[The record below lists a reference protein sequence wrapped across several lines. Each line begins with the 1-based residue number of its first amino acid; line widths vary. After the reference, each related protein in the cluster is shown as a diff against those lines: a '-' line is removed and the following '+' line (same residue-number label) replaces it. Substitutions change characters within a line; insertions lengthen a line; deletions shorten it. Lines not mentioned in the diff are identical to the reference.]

1 MTTTGADII
10 GRALAGAGATH
21 AFGIPGGEVLALMQG
36 LDAAGLR
43 FVLVKHENAGG
54 FMAEGLWH
62 ATGALPVLVA
72 TLGPGVANAVNVVAN
87 AMQDRVP
94 LIFLTGCVDAAEAET
109 YTHQVFDHQAMLRP
123 VVKGSFRLAPG
134 AVGAGMARAIAL
146 ATGGQP
152 GPVHVDVPI
161 GLAEGAATE
170 AGLAVR
176 PPAGPGLPRAADL
189 SAALAALA
197 AAERPLAL
205 AGVDAVNEGA
215 GALIARFCRDHAIP
229 LITTY
234 KGKGLMDEADPLCLG
249 GAGLSPRADRIL
261 MPLMAAADCIL
272 LLGYDPIEM
281 RIGWR
286 DPWTHGQ
293 TVIEVAPVRRDHGMH
308 RADHALLGTL
318 AETLPALRHEAPPR
332 WPHEAPP
339 RRPHSAPPRQPHE
352 APPHLPDTAPP
363 HSPDEAPPHRPDAAP
378 AAARAA
384 LKAAFAA
391 PGHWGPH
398 QVFAT
403 LRQAM
408 PPETLVT
415 ADSGAHRI
423 LLSQMWDCPLPR
435 TMLQSSGLCTMAC
448 AVPLAAG
455 AKLGRPAV
463 PVLAVVGDAGL
474 EMGAGELATLSA
486 QGLAV
491 VICVLVDDSLAL
503 IEMKQRGS
511 QRPNLGVD
519 FGGPGRGTDFA
530 ALARAFGGHGVEVT
544 ESGALAR
551 EAAAALARDRF
562 TLIAARIPRRAY
574 DGAF

>member
-10 GRALAGAGATH
+10 GKALARAGATH

-43 FVLVKHENAGG
+43 FLLVKHENSGG

-62 ATGALPVLVA
+62 TTGALPVLVA

-123 VVKGSFRLAPG
+123 VVKGSFRLAGG
-134 AVGAGMARAIAL
+134 AVGAGMAKAIAL
-146 ATGGQP
+146 ATSGQP
-152 GPVHVDVPI
+152 GPVHIDVPI
-161 GLAEGAATE
+161 GVAEGLTTE
-170 AGLAVR
+170 ADLPFL
-176 PPAGPGLPRAADL
+176 PPPRAGQPPAADL
-189 SAALAALA
+189 SAALAALLA
-197 AAERPLAL
+197 AKRPIAL

-215 GALIARFCRDHAIP
+215 GDLIRAFFQSHSIP

-249 GAGLSPRADRIL
+249 GAGLSPKADRTL
-261 MPLMAAADCIL
+261 MPLMAKADCIL

-286 DPWTHGQ
+286 NPWTHGQ
-293 TVIEVAPVRRDHGMH
+293 TVIEVAPKRRDHGMH
-308 RADHALLGTL
+308 RADHTLIGSL
-318 AETLPALRHEAPPR
+318 AETLPALHHNATDR
-332 WPHEAPP
+332 WPDRAPT
-339 RRPHSAPPRQPHE
+339 Q
-352 APPHLPDTAPP
+352 
-363 HSPDEAPPHRPDAAP
+363 
-378 AAARAA
+378 ARAE
-384 LKAAFAA
+384 LKSAFAA
-391 PGHWGPH
+391 PDHWGPH
-398 QVFAT
+398 QVFAA
-403 LRQAM
+403 LRHVM
-408 PPETLVT
+408 PPETLIT

-423 LLSQMWDCPLPR
+423 LVSQMWDCPAPR
-435 TMLQSSGLCTMAC
+435 LMLQSSGLCTMAC

-455 AKLGRPAV
+455 AKLGRPDA
-463 PVLAVVGDAGL
+463 PVLAFVGDAGL
-474 EMGAGELATLSA
+474 EMGAGELASLTA
-486 QGLAV
+486 HGLPI

-503 IEMKQRGS
+503 IELKQRS
-511 QRPNLGVD
+511 TQRPNLGVD
-519 FGGPGRGTDFA
+519 FGGPGLGTDFA
-530 ALARAFGGHGVEVT
+530 ALARAFGGYGVEVSAPET
-544 ESGALAR
+544 LAR
-551 EAAAALARDRF
+551 EATSALARDRF

>member
-1 MTTTGADII
+1 MTTGADII
-10 GRALAGAGATH
+10 GQALAQAGATH

-36 LDAAGLR
+36 LDGAGID
-43 FVLVKHENAGG
+43 FVLVKHENGGG

-62 ATGALPVLVA
+62 MTGALPVLVA

-94 LIFLTGCVDAAEAET
+94 LIFLTGCVDADLAET

-123 VVKGSFRLAPG
+123 IVKGSFRLAHG
-134 AVGAGMARAIAL
+134 AIGAGMAKAIAL
-146 ATGGQP
+146 ATSGQP

-161 GLAEGAATE
+161 GVAEAVVTE
-170 AGLAVR
+170 AGAVPPQVFTPGR
-176 PPAGPGLPRAADL
+176 PPL
-189 SAALAALA
+189 SALDAALAALA
-197 AAERPLAL
+197 RSERPVAI

-215 GALIARFCRDHAIP
+215 GEAIAAFCRRHAIP

-234 KGKGLMDEADPLCLG
+234 KGKGLMPEGDPLCLG
-249 GAGLSPRADRIL
+249 GAGLSPKADRIL
-261 MPLMAAADCIL
+261 MPLMAQADCIL

-281 RIGWR
+281 RVGWR

-293 TVIEVAPVRRDHGMH
+293 TVIEIAPVPRDHGMH
-308 RADHALLGTL
+308 RADHLLLGGL
-318 AETLPALRHEAPPR
+318 AETLAALSHDAPPR
-332 WPHEAPP
+332 WP
-339 RRPHSAPPRQPHE
+339 
-352 APPHLPDTAPP
+352 
-363 HSPDEAPPHRPDAAP
+363 DAAP
-378 AAARAA
+378 ATARTA
-384 LKAAFAA
+384 LADAFAT
-391 PGHWGPH
+391 PNHWGPH

-403 LRQAM
+403 LRAVM
-408 PPETLVT
+408 PPDTIAT

-423 LLSQMWDCPLPR
+423 LFSQMWHCPSPR
-435 TMLQSSGLCTMAC
+435 GMLQSSGLCTMAC

-455 AKLGRPAV
+455 AKLGRPDA

-486 QGLAV
+486 QSLPI

-503 IEMKQRGS
+503 IELKQRGT

-519 FGGPGRGTDFA
+519 FGGPGQGTDFA

-544 ESGALAR
+544 DRDALAR
-551 EAAAALARDRF
+551 EATAALTRDRF

>member
-10 GRALAGAGATH
+10 GRALAQAGATH

-43 FVLVKHENAGG
+43 FVLVKHENGGG

-62 ATGALPVLVA
+62 MTGALPVLVA
-72 TLGPGVANAVNVVAN
+72 TLGPGAANAVNVVAN

-134 AVGAGMARAIAL
+134 AVGAGMAKAIAL
-146 ATGGQP
+146 AVSGQP

-161 GLAEGAATE
+161 SVAEAAEAEAPLAQPWTSA
-170 AGLAVR
+170 
-176 PPAGPGLPRAADL
+176 PGLPPQAEL
-189 SAALAALA
+189 TKALAALRGA
-197 AAERPLAL
+197 RRPLAI
-205 AGVDAVNEGA
+205 AGVDAVNEAA
-215 GALIARFCRDHAIP
+215 GPTIAKFCRAHRIP

-234 KGKGLMDEADPLCLG
+234 KGKGLMPESDPLCLG
-249 GAGLSPRADRIL
+249 GAGLSPRADGIL
-261 MPLMAAADCIL
+261 MPLIAGADTIL

-286 DPWTHGQ
+286 NPFGPGQ
-293 TVIEVAPVRRDHGMH
+293 SVIEIAPCRRDHGMH
-308 RADHALLGTL
+308 RADIPMIGGLAPTLQALG
-318 AETLPALRHEAPPR
+318 HDAPPR
-332 WPHEAPP
+332 WEGG
-339 RRPHSAPPRQPHE
+339 E
-352 APPHLPDTAPP
+352 
-363 HSPDEAPPHRPDAAP
+363 P
-378 AAARAA
+378 ARARAA
-384 LKAAFAA
+384 LKAAFG
-391 PGHWGPH
+391 PPDTWGPH
-398 QVFAT
+398 AVFST
-403 LRQAM
+403 LRGVM
-408 PPETLVT
+408 PPDTVIT

-423 LLSQMWDCPLPR
+423 LVSQMWDCPAPR
-435 TMLQSSGLCTMAC
+435 LMLQSSGLCTMAC

-455 AKLGRPAV
+455 ASMGRPGV
-463 PVLAVVGDAGL
+463 PVLAFVGDAGL

-486 QGLAV
+486 QGLPV
-491 VICVLVDDSLAL
+491 VICVMVDHSLTL
-503 IEMKQRGS
+503 IEMKQRAS

-530 ALARAFGGHGVEVT
+530 ALARAFGGHGVDVSDSAT
-544 ESGALAR
+544 LML
-551 EAAAALARDRF
+551 EAEAALARDRF
-562 TLIAARIPRRAY
+562 TLIAAHIPRRAY

>member
-1 MTTTGADII
+1 MTTGADII
-10 GRALAGAGATH
+10 GRALARAGATH

-43 FVLVKHENAGG
+43 FLLVKHENSGG

-62 ATGALPVLVA
+62 MTGALPVLVA

-94 LIFLTGCVDAAEAET
+94 LIFLTGCVDAAEAAT

-134 AVGAGMARAIAL
+134 AVGAGMAKAIAL

-161 GLAEGAATE
+161 GVAEGMSGE
-170 AGLAVR
+170 ADLPL
-176 PPAGPGLPRAADL
+176 PPSARPGLP
-189 SAALAALA
+189 SAAELAAALTA
-197 AAERPLAL
+197 ISAAERPLAI

-215 GALIARFCRDHAIP
+215 GDLIARFCHDHAIP

-234 KGKGLMDEADPLCLG
+234 KGKGLLDEADPLCLG
-249 GAGLSPRADRIL
+249 GAGLSPRADRSL
-261 MPLMAAADCIL
+261 MPLIAKADCVL

-286 DPWTHGQ
+286 NPWTEAQ
-293 TVIEVAPVRRDHGMH
+293 TVIEIAPIPRDHGMH
-308 RADHALLGTL
+308 RVDHALIGNL
-318 AETLPALRHEAPPR
+318 AETLPALAHAAPPR
-332 WPHEAPP
+332 WP
-339 RRPHSAPPRQPHE
+339 
-352 APPHLPDTAPP
+352 DK
-363 HSPDEAPPHRPDAAP
+363 AP
-378 AAARAA
+378 AQARAD

-391 PGHWGPH
+391 PDHWGPH

-403 LRQAM
+403 LRRVM
-408 PPETLVT
+408 PPETVVT

-423 LLSQMWDCPLPR
+423 LVSQMWDCPAPR
-435 TMLQSSGLCTMAC
+435 MMLQSSGLCTMAC

-455 AKLGRPAV
+455 AKLGRPAA
-463 PVLAVVGDAGL
+463 PVLAFVGDAGL
-474 EMGAGELATLSA
+474 EMGAGELATLTA
-486 QGLAV
+486 HRLPI

-503 IEMKQRGS
+503 IELKQRAT

-519 FGGPGRGTDFA
+519 FGGPGLATDFA

-544 ESGALAR
+544 DADSLAQAATEALT
-551 EAAAALARDRF
+551 RDRF